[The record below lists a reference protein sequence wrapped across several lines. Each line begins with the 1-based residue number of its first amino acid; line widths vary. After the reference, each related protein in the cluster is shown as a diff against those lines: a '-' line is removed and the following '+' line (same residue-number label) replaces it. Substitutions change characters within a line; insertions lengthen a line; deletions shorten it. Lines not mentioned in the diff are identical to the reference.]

1 MLNGCF
7 GVSTMKRETLRLWKL
22 PSRIFKVLKGLS
34 IKLVKCERSEKEYHL
49 TEVEGEKNRE
59 GSVRTKNGQKEG
71 DPTSFMD

>member
-34 IKLVKCERSEKEYHL
+34 IKLVKCERSEKEYYL

-59 GSVRTKNGQKEG
+59 GTKNGQKEG